1 MNLAPKYR
9 QINDVIFSTKRA
21 FGIFFQAEQNI
32 FLLNRGR
39 LPRLD
44 LIFKQVGVDFLWA
57 IKDCLYFNA

>member
-44 LIFKQVGVDFLWA
+44 LIFKQVGVDFL
-57 IKDCLYFNA
+57 